1 MIGMYTPPSPNQAN
15 QNNPALD
22 AFKNK
27 NNNFLGNN
35 SGIMGM
41 NIMGN
46 QPNPAILPNINVINP
61 NFNLN
66 GNIGNNLMN
75 NMQNMGFLNS
85 NTLSNNLSYQ
95 QQQQMKMGPNQM
107 NNPGQAVNQ
116 FVFKQKE
123 QPGPAPPQQVIL

>member
-1 MIGMYTPPSPNQAN
+1 MIGMYTPPAPNQAN

-35 SGIMGM
+35 SGIVGM
-41 NIMGN
+41 NMIN
-46 QPNPAILPNINVINP
+46 QPNQGMLPNVNGINP

-85 NTLSNNLSYQ
+85 NSLSNNLSYQ
-95 QQQQMKMGPNQM
+95 QQQLKMGPNQM

-123 QPGPAPPQQVIL
+123 QPVPAPSQQVIK